1 MKFRWTEEAA
11 GDLETI
17 ANYLFERTPG
27 RAADIFRE
35 VYQAPEALLT
45 FPYRADR
52 QKPGTREFVLP
63 TLPYVVVYQVSDNVI
78 NIVRILHVAQN
89 WPYRNRRNRAGGV
102 ASDLARRLM
111 ALPSGPSGVTRLGV
125 AT

>member
-45 FPYRADR
+45 FPYRGRIGKSLELANSCS
-52 QKPGTREFVLP
+52 QHSP
-63 TLPYVVVYQVSDNVI
+63 TSSCI
-78 NIVRILHVAQN
+78 RFRI
-89 WPYRNRRNRAGGV
+89 
-102 ASDLARRLM
+102 
-111 ALPSGPSGVTRLGV
+111 T
-125 AT
+125 